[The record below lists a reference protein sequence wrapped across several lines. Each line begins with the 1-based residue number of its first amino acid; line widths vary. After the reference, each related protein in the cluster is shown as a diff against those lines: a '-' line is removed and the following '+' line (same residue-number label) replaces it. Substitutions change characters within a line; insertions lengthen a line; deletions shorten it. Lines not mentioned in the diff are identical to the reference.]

1 MKTINTTR
9 SFAEIEHST
18 VRKVSKRLIPF
29 LFLCFA
35 ISILDRL
42 NISFAALQMNE
53 TLDFS
58 NEVYG
63 LGAGIFFIGYFLLEV
78 PGGALMTRFGAR
90 KWISRIMISWGIISG
105 LTAFVT
111 TPAQF
116 YAVRFALGVAEA
128 SFFPCM
134 AWYLSQWYQTKHHA
148 RALAGFMAAIPVAS
162 ALGSP
167 ISGYLLTLD
176 LWGFHG
182 WQNLFILEAIPSVI
196 LGVITFFYLTD
207 KIEDAKWLEQ
217 DEKEWLT
224 KILAKEEAIKRKKKS
239 ITFLQA
245 LKERDVLILACAY
258 FCWMAGYYGVIMFLP
273 TLIHSLS
280 SSMETSMLGWL
291 IGFMYLLAAITMV
304 SVGRSSDKRQE
315 RRFHVATS
323 LIVSAIGLV
332 ISVYVAEINTIF
344 AIVIYTISLCGA
356 YGAYTPFWAI
366 PPSYLSGSAVAAGIA
381 LINSVGNLG
390 GFFGPYLLG
399 ALSSSTGSYTFGI
412 FALAGFMIISSLIV
426 IFVIKQTGK
435 VVNS

>member
-1 MKTINTTR
+1 METIKTTR

-29 LFLCFA
+29 LFICFA

-53 TLDFS
+53 TLGFS

-63 LGAGIFFIGYFLLEV
+63 LGAGIFFLGYFLLEV
-78 PGGALMTRFGAR
+78 PGGALMTKFGAR

-111 TPAQF
+111 TPTQF
-116 YAVRFALGVAEA
+116 YVIRFALGVAEA

-148 RALAGFMAAIPVAS
+148 RALAGFMAAIPAAS

-167 ISGYLLTLD
+167 ISGYLLTVD

-196 LGVITFFYLTD
+196 LGVITYFYLTD

-217 DEKEWLT
+217 DEKEWLV
-224 KILAKEEAIKRKKKS
+224 KILAKEEALKRKKKS

-273 TLIHSLS
+273 TLIASLS
-280 SSMETSMLGWL
+280 GSMGTSMLGWL

-323 LIVSAIGLV
+323 LIVSAVGLV
-332 ISVYVAEINTIF
+332 ISVYVAEINTIL

-356 YGAYTPFWAI
+356 YR
-366 PPSYLSGSAVAAGIA
+366 SGQFRRLICQAVR
-381 LINSVGNLG
+381 
-390 GFFGPYLLG
+390 
-399 ALSSSTGSYTFGI
+399 
-412 FALAGFMIISSLIV
+412 
-426 IFVIKQTGK
+426 
-435 VVNS
+435 

>member
-1 MKTINTTR
+1 MAR
-9 SFAEIEHST
+9 SIAEIEHST

-53 TLDFS
+53 TLNFS

-78 PGGALMTRFGAR
+78 PGGALMTKFGAR

-148 RALAGFMAAIPVAS
+148 RALAGFMAAIPAAS

-196 LGVITFFYLTD
+196 LGVITYFYLTD
-207 KIEDAKWLEQ
+207 KIDDAKWLEA
-217 DEKEWLT
+217 DEKDWL
-224 KILAKEEAIKRKKKS
+224 KKVLAREEAIKRKKKS
-239 ITFLQA
+239 ITFMQA

-258 FCWMAGYYGVIMFLP
+258 FCWMAGYYGVIMF
-273 TLIHSLS
+273 
-280 SSMETSMLGWL
+280 
-291 IGFMYLLAAITMV
+291 
-304 SVGRSSDKRQE
+304 
-315 RRFHVATS
+315 
-323 LIVSAIGLV
+323 
-332 ISVYVAEINTIF
+332 
-344 AIVIYTISLCGA
+344 
-356 YGAYTPFWAI
+356 
-366 PPSYLSGSAVAAGIA
+366 
-381 LINSVGNLG
+381 
-390 GFFGPYLLG
+390 
-399 ALSSSTGSYTFGI
+399 
-412 FALAGFMIISSLIV
+412 
-426 IFVIKQTGK
+426 
-435 VVNS
+435 

>member
-1 MKTINTTR
+1 METIKTTR

-29 LFLCFA
+29 LFICFA

-53 TLDFS
+53 TLGFS

-63 LGAGIFFIGYFLLEV
+63 LGAGIFFLGYFLLEV
-78 PGGALMTRFGAR
+78 PGGALMTKFGAR

-111 TPAQF
+111 TPTQF
-116 YAVRFALGVAEA
+116 YVIRFALGVAEA

-148 RALAGFMAAIPVAS
+148 RALAGFMAAIPAAS

-167 ISGYLLTLD
+167 ISGYLLTVD

-196 LGVITFFYLTD
+196 LGVITYFYLTD

-217 DEKEWLT
+217 DEKEWLV
-224 KILAKEEAIKRKKKS
+224 KILAKEEALKRKKKS

-273 TLIHSLS
+273 TLIASLS
-280 SSMETSMLGWL
+280 GSMGTSMLGWL

-323 LIVSAIGLV
+323 LIVFGSRSRNFRIRCGNKYNSRYRYLYHQ
-332 ISVYVAEINTIF
+332 SVRCIRCVYSVLGN
-344 AIVIYTISLCGA
+344 
-356 YGAYTPFWAI
+356 
-366 PPSYLSGSAVAAGIA
+366 SAV
-381 LINSVGNLG
+381 LSVRQC
-390 GFFGPYLLG
+390 
-399 ALSSSTGSYTFGI
+399 GSCRHSAYKQCRQSGRFLRPVYFRRI
-412 FALAGFMIISSLIV
+412 
-426 IFVIKQTGK
+426 IFVDRFVHHGYIRFGRFYDYQQF
-435 VVNS
+435 NCNFHH

>member
-1 MKTINTTR
+1 MAR
-9 SFAEIEHST
+9 SIAEIEHST

-53 TLDFS
+53 TLNFS

-78 PGGALMTRFGAR
+78 PGGALMTKFGAR

-148 RALAGFMAAIPVAS
+148 RALAGFMAAIPAAS

-196 LGVITFFYLTD
+196 LGVITYFYLTD
-207 KIEDAKWLEQ
+207 KIDDAKWLEA
-217 DEKEWLT
+217 DEKDWL
-224 KILAKEEAIKRKKKS
+224 KKVLAREEAIKRKKKS
-239 ITFLQA
+239 ITFMQA

-280 SSMETSMLGWL
+280 SSMGTSMLGWL

-332 ISVYVAEINTIF
+332 ISVYVAEINTIL

-366 PPSYLSGSAVAAGIA
+366 PPSYLFIGQRCSSRYRAYKQCRQSGRF
-381 LINSVGNLG
+381 LRSVHLRRSV
-390 GFFGPYLLG
+390 FFDRFVYNRYLCIG
-399 ALSSSTGSYTFGI
+399 RIYDF
-412 FALAGFMIISSLIV
+412 
-426 IFVIKQTGK
+426 KQF
-435 VVNS
+435 NCNICH